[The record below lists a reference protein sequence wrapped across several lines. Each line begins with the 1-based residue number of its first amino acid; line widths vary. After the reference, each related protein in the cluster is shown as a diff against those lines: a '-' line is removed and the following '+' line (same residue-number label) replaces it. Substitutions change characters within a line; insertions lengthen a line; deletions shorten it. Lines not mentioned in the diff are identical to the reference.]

1 MTQQAIHPN
10 HIALA
15 AQLYECRDTMKRL
28 CGDKYKERM
37 AELGGA
43 IQKIAAR
50 KGKDVLMTA
59 KEICSD
65 PGMTGMEK
73 IQIMAAVVELLEPS
87 A

>member
-1 MTQQAIHPN
+1 MNQQAIQT
-10 HIALA
+10 A
-15 AQLYECRDTMKRL
+15 AKLYETRDAMKL
-28 CGDKYKERM
+28 LLGDKYKERM

-73 IQIMAAVVELLEPS
+73 IQIMAAAVELLEPS